1 MFPPLITNLSIES
14 IDNQY
19 IFPALPDVAQLPAL
33 GPSRSLGA
41 RPTFCLYVGL
51 VIHDGGKLIRSTKQE
66 QRCADGETFDRLYIL
81 ALTLSCNT
89 SIEHRLFVVVVQS
102 LSHL

>member
-33 GPSRSLGA
+33 GPFRSLGA
-41 RPTFCLYVGL
+41 RPTFCLYIGL
-51 VIHDGGKLIRSTKQE
+51 VIPDGGKLIGSNKQE
-66 QRCADGETFDRLYIL
+66 QRCADGETFDRLHML

-89 SIEHRLFVVVVQS
+89 ALNIRF
-102 LSHL
+102 